1 MTEKAVATL
10 SKGGGPF
17 ILMVEG
23 ASIDKQSHPNHI
35 NGQIWDTIEFDKAVG
50 VGRSFLNANEA
61 RKDSTLL
68 LVTAD
73 HDQSMV
79 IIGVVDT
86 QVAGNIPNVRSNT
99 PYPAASA
106 PPPAPAGG
114 GNPGETSGFPD
125 YEDANG
131 DRYPENLNRFKIA
144 VGYRTGNHTGSS
156 VPITAEGTGA
166 LLFFGYYD
174 QTDVFFK
181 MARVLSM
188 NTKQL
193 DKAVERKLDADVPAF
208 NPPSQ
213 LRVEQNSLPILDRK
227 P

>member
-1 MTEKAVATL
+1 MGRFGT
-10 SKGGGPF
+10 P
-17 ILMVEG
+17 
-23 ASIDKQSHPNHI
+23 
-35 NGQIWDTIEFDKAVG
+35 IEFDKAVG
-50 VGRSFLNANEA
+50 VGRSFRNCNDD
-61 RKDSTLL
+61 RKESTLL

-79 IIGVVDT
+79 IIGLVDT
-86 QVAGNIPNVRSNT
+86 SVAGSIQNVRSNT
-99 PYPAASA
+99 PYPATAA

-156 VPITAEGTGA
+156 VPITAEGAGA

-174 QTDVFFK
+174 QD
-181 MARVLSM
+181 RYLLQDGSG
-188 NTKQL
+188 
-193 DKAVERKLDADVPAF
+193 VEY
-208 NPPSQ
+208 
-213 LRVEQNSLPILDRK
+213 EH
-227 P
+227 

>member
-1 MTEKAVATL
+1 MIRVVGTTLAILALATCAL
-10 SKGGGPF
+10 SVPVISPPPVTPG
-17 ILMVEG
+17 I
-23 ASIDKQSHPNHI
+23 
-35 NGQIWDTIEFDKAVG
+35 T
-50 VGRSFLNANEA
+50 
-61 RKDSTLL
+61 

-86 QVAGNIPNVRSNT
+86 TVSGSIQNARSNT
-99 PYPAASA
+99 PYPATSA

-144 VGYRTGNHTGSS
+144 VGYRTGNHIGSS
-156 VPITAEGTGA
+156 VPITAEGAGA
-166 LLFFGYYD
+166 LLFLGYFD

-181 MARVLSM
+181 MARALSM
-188 NTKQL
+188 NTRQL
-193 DKAVERKLDADVPAF
+193 DSALERKLQDDVPPF

-213 LRVEQNSLPILDRK
+213 LRAEENSRTILEQP
-227 P
+227 